1 MRSYQL
7 ITTSLFTICLAL
19 AHASS
24 VRAQSP
30 DQLPL
35 LVEVDAASYYT
46 RTGGPTQLVLNVTSG
61 SGSVLKGQLT
71 LQIANGRDLL
81 GTFENSDLFITP
93 GEQTMQML
101 IPPLAED
108 PVNGFLEVAV
118 WFTRDDGKTYRLPNQ
133 QLRMTATDGRR
144 FVLTKVQPEV
154 EILQQNREFAEGLD
168 FDAFRPPVKK
178 MDPSTG
184 QEEAVRLQPLT
195 LARRV
200 AAEDL
205 PTLPIEHCAS
215 DIVAINGTGFATLK
229 PAQLN
234 ALIGW
239 IRAGGSLYVELN
251 DTIQPAE
258 QVQFL
263 NQLMEP
269 HVVEVA
275 FLPSSL
281 GPPTLAAQGEV
292 DDYLLCKF
300 GLGRV
305 AVVPGG
311 TELPESDMVR
321 AVAPF
326 LWKVRLDQVQ
336 AIGLDGEWSFQ
347 VARDALRANESWNYS
362 YQADPSTYEGQML
375 YGNMNPV
382 PVGGGIGLV
391 KQLMPRGFEL
401 VPLWLIASVL
411 CVFIV
416 VVGPL
421 DYFFVGLFTSRKW
434 TWISFPTATLLFT
447 GLAVFISNWY
457 MNTGD
462 HRGHLIIRDVVDG
475 GLIARESELQL
486 LFNSFSTVA
495 KTNAEQELFTPLV
508 YQRFTSEA
516 DSWELQVNQRRM
528 QNAGTVGK
536 PVFNGQLPQ
545 YSTVSQ
551 SVPQWTP
558 QLNRLSRIP
567 NKDVRE
573 PSGFDWNTPIGWQ
586 DTADLQ
592 NRVRKAFG
600 PSARAQLFRTQPG
613 NDYAKYLKKVI
624 QGGDQLLDVASN
636 NELQTTY
643 TTVAYPQ
650 GNTTREFLE
659 TISMRESR
667 GLFGVVSQVSP
678 TGGDQFEDLT
688 LMDSSNPFQVL
699 LIVVVTNPD
708 NSQTVFRR
716 VYNQ

>member
-1 MRSYQL
+1 MRSRQL
-7 ITTSLFTICLAL
+7 ITTALLIVCLAL
-19 AHASS
+19 GQPPL
-24 VRAQSP
+24 VRAQSSG
-30 DQLPL
+30 QLPL

-46 RTGGPTQLVLNVTSG
+46 RTGGPTQLVLNVTSA
-61 SGSVLKGQLT
+61 SGSVLKGRLI

-93 GEQTMQML
+93 GEQTLQML
-101 IPPLAED
+101 IPPLTED
-108 PVNGFLEVAV
+108 PINGFLEVAI
-118 WFTRDDGKTYRLPNQ
+118 WFTRDDGKTFRLPNQ
-133 QLRMTATDGRR
+133 QLRMTATNGRK

-154 EILQQNREFAEGLD
+154 ELLQVSSEFAEGLD
-168 FDAFRPPVKK
+168 FDVFRP
-178 MDPSTG
+178 
-184 QEEAVRLQPLT
+184 QVRRNGRRSDRDNTTQLQPLT
-195 LARRV
+195 LSHRM

-205 PTLPIEHCAS
+205 PTFPIEHCAS
-215 DIVAINGTGFATLK
+215 DILAINGAGLARLNT
-229 PAQLN
+229 AQLN

-239 IRAGGSLYVELN
+239 IRAGGSLYIELN
-251 DTIQPAE
+251 DAVQLAE

-263 NQLMEP
+263 NQIMARHEDE
-269 HVVEVA
+269 VV

-281 GPPTLAAQGEV
+281 GPPTLTGKGEDNGFV
-292 DDYLLCKF
+292 LNKF

-305 AVVPGG
+305 AVVSGG
-311 TELPESDMVR
+311 IELPESEMVR
-321 AVAPF
+321 VVTPF
-326 LWKVRLDQVQ
+326 LWKARVDQAQVVERES
-336 AIGLDGEWSFQ
+336 EWSYQ
-347 VARDALRANESWNYS
+347 VARDASRTNDNWNYS
-362 YQADPSTYEGQML
+362 YQYDPDTYEGQL
-375 YGNMNPV
+375 VLNNMSPV

-411 CVFIV
+411 CVFIL

-462 HRGHLIIRDVVDG
+462 HRGHLIVRDVVDG

-495 KTNAEQELFTPLV
+495 KTEVEQELFTPLV
-508 YQRFTSEA
+508 YQRFTTENE
-516 DSWELQVNQRRM
+516 SWEMQYNQRKM

-536 PVFNGQLPQ
+536 PVFNEPLPQ

-558 QLNRLSRIP
+558 QLNRLTRIP
-567 NKDVRE
+567 SKDVPE
-573 PSGFDWNTPIGWQ
+573 PSGFDWDAPIGWQ
-586 DTADLQ
+586 DTAELQ
-592 NRVRKAFG
+592 NRIRKAFG
-600 PSARAQLFRTQPG
+600 PSARAQLFRAYPN
-613 NDYAKYLKKVI
+613 NDSSRFLKKSI
-624 QGGDQLLDVASN
+624 QGGDWLLNNATGSSIQDVPSGVVYSN
-636 NELQTTY
+636 
-643 TTVAYPQ
+643 
-650 GNTTREFLE
+650 GSGTREFLHI
-659 TISMRESR
+659 ISMRDSR
-667 GLFGVVSQVSP
+667 GLFGVVSHISP

-688 LMDSSNPFQVL
+688 LMDSSNPEQLL

-716 VYNQ
+716 VYNM